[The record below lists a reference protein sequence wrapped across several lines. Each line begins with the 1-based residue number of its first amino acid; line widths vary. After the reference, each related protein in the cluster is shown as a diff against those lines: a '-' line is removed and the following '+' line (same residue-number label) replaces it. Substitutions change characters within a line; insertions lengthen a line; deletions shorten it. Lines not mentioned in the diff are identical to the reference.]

1 MKRPSSSSPRTRGGS
16 TRHRSLGIALF
27 ALAGAFI
34 VVASACSNQGEGE
47 RCESLNGNEDCKTDE
62 GLICYPQ
69 AQLRNSNSDRCCP
82 LDRSTAT
89 HPVCKTSVDV
99 NRDATPPPDTG
110 PPPTGDDGGPDAD
123 AGEDAPSDAG
133 DLDADAADQ

>member
-16 TRHRSLGIALF
+16 NPRRTWGIALF
-27 ALAGAFI
+27 AVASAFI

-47 RCESLNGNEDCKTDE
+47 RCEILNGNEDCKTDE

-69 AQLRNSNSDRCCP
+69 AQLRNSNSDRCCQ
-82 LDRSTAT
+82 LDRSKAT

-99 NRDATPPPDTG
+99 TGDATPPPDTG
-110 PPPTGDDGGPDAD
+110 PPTTGDSGGPDAD